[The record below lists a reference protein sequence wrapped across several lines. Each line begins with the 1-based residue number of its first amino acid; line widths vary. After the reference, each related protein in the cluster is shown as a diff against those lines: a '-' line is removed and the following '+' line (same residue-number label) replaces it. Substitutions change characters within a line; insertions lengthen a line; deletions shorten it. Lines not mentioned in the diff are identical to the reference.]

1 MIHDKKTNRE
11 KRTTPVLYGHG
22 KLEEINLPDTR
33 RSESP
38 FLDALQTNFVYGR
51 GLIFCS
57 LQGDRRQPFI
67 FPAQLRPAPLRN
79 PDQILGFFRIREEII
94 INLHPETDTCGLLQ
108 SMREETGL
116 RLIEIPR
123 IASRLAPSKQRP

>member
-11 KRTTPVLYGHG
+11 KRTTPLLYGHG

-38 FLDALQTNFVYGR
+38 FLDPLQTNFVNGR
-51 GLIFCS
+51 SLIFCS

-79 PDQILGFFRIREEII
+79 PDQVLGFFRIREEII
-94 INLHPETDTCGLLQ
+94 INLHPETDICGLLQ
-108 SMREETGL
+108 SMREGADL

-123 IASRLAPSKQRP
+123 IVSWLVIPKQRP